1 MRFLLCVVLLW
12 TGCGGERPPLRPVD
26 AGEETNLAHD
36 TFADA
41 GLEHAVRRALAQP
54 QGPLVDTALGGLLR
68 LEAIDQ
74 AIADLRGIERL
85 RGLET
90 LMLGGNEV
98 VDIEPLGSLLRLRVL
113 DLSDNRLS
121 DLSPLSGLLL
131 LSALN
136 LDGNRVSDLG
146 PLRRLTLLRLLNLD
160 GNQVRDIAVLGGLR
174 RLQSVELS
182 GNPLDVEQI
191 VALREQGLEV
201 TFYQPTITFRDARLE
216 GAVRVAVRKRTEDLT
231 VDDLL
236 NLTRVS
242 LNS

>member
-1 MRFLLCVVLLW
+1 MRFLLCAALMW

-26 AGEETNLAHD
+26 AGEETDFAHD
-36 TFADA
+36 TFAAA
-41 GLEHAVRRALAQP
+41 GLERAVRRALAQP
-54 QGPLVDTALGGLLR
+54 QGPLDDAALGGLQY
-68 LEAIDQ
+68 LEATDR

-98 VDIEPLGSLLRLRVL
+98 ADIEPLRSLLRLRVL
-113 DLSDNRLS
+113 DLADNRLS

-182 GNPLDVEQI
+182 GNPLEIDQI
-191 VALREQGLEV
+191 AALREQGLEV
-201 TFYQPTITFRDARLE
+201 TFYQPTVT
-216 GAVRVAVRKRTEDLT
+216 
-231 VDDLL
+231 
-236 NLTRVS
+236 
-242 LNS
+242 